1 MGTNPEIG
9 RHYPKKIE
17 LDETLVQTGPQFLR
31 LRPGGTPQPQ
41 MRQIPLRLMG
51 AGDRAKILQFANGLP
66 EEDLLFLR
74 NDITDPATVDDWIK
88 SIEQGTIVTLL
99 AEPEADLA
107 GYASLHVN
115 PLRWTR
121 KVGEI
126 SINTAR
132 AWQSRGLGEG
142 LCTEIV
148 ELAGTLELRKITAQM
163 VADHK
168 AARALFERL
177 GFHIEALLPDWL
189 EDREK
194 QCRDLLIMAYDL
206 RAKTH
211 PALELRH

>member
-1 MGTNPEIG
+1 MGTNPEIS

-31 LRPGGTPQPQ
+31 LKTGSGAPQ
-41 MRQIPLRLMG
+41 MREVPLRLMG
-51 AGDRAKILQFANGLP
+51 AGDKAKMLQFAHGLR

-74 NDITDPATVDDWIK
+74 SDITDPATVEDWLRG
-88 SIEQGTIVTLL
+88 IEHGTTVTLL
-99 AEPEADLA
+99 AEPDGVLA

-132 AWQSRGLGEG
+132 DWQSRGLGEN
-142 LCTEIV
+142 LCWEIV
-148 ELAGTLELRKITAQM
+148 ELAHTLELRKITAQM

-168 AARALFERL
+168 SARAMFERL
-177 GFHIEALLPDWL
+177 GFHIEALLPDWV
-189 EDREK
+189 EDREMR
-194 QCRDLLIMAYDL
+194 CRDLLMMAYDL
-206 RAKTH
+206 RAKGH
-211 PALELRH
+211 PRELKH

>member
-1 MGTNPEIG
+1 MGTNPEIS
-9 RHYPKKIE
+9 RHYPKRIE

-31 LRPGGTPQPQ
+31 LKSGATPQ

-51 AGDRAKILQFANGLP
+51 AGDKAKMLEFAHSLP

-74 NDITDPATVDDWIK
+74 SDITAPATVDEWITG
-88 SIEQGTIVTLL
+88 IDQGTTVTLL
-99 AEPEADLA
+99 AEPDGALA
-107 GYASLHVN
+107 GYVSLHVN

-132 AWQSRGLGEG
+132 DWQSRGLGEN

-148 ELAGTLELRKITAQM
+148 ELARTLELRKITAQM

-168 AARALFERL
+168 NARALFERL
-177 GFHIEALLPDWL
+177 GFHIEALLPDWV
-189 EDREK
+189 EDREN
-194 QCRDLLIMAYDL
+194 QCRDLLMMAYDL
-206 RAKTH
+206 HSKGH
-211 PALELRH
+211 PRPLRH